1 MVRYS
6 QSFER
11 RTIRDAINGHGVRD
25 VQSNLRGWSRR
36 AQSARSF
43 PPEPASATHV
53 TNGLA
58 RVPSPSFTDT
68 SEWAIAEDHLMLKS
82 ETAAAGGQTGMS
94 DGCGRLAL
102 CAHEEKSPRS
112 GGRCRRSGGV
122 AVYLPGGG
130 RDRLADHDRHHA
142 LYGLVPVSGK

>member
-1 MVRYS
+1 MFNQTCVAG
-6 QSFER
+6 Q
-11 RTIRDAINGHGVRD
+11 
-25 VQSNLRGWSRR
+25 R

-58 RVPSPSFTDT
+58 RVPSPSLTDT

-102 CAHEEKSPRS
+102 CAYEEKSPRP
-112 GGRCRRSGGV
+112 GGRCRRAGRV

-130 RDRLADHDRHHA
+130 RNRLADHDGNDA
-142 LYGLVPVSGK
+142 LEGLAAVRRSAVPAASMVDKNLDSVTAT